1 MMAPHTGVSLPPP
14 FNVSLPPF
22 QVTPADLRDEL
33 ASIEAA
39 AKVSTQGVGQNMGEL
54 TNGLRSLEKEVEA
67 RKADE
72 AALSGRVGVGDD
84 RKQDEGGGKEEV
96 EGGDNDGSNGG
107 DSDDGD
113 ELCRFTATL
122 KTRVVALQ
130 ASFAT
135 AAEQGQAMLA
145 FLGESGQGDPREYLG
160 RLSQF
165 VASFQTASEENAR
178 ARRLGEKRRQVE
190 AARLERD
197 EEQASRARARTGGV
211 ALQNPDGGGAG
222 RGGGAGGVGVFDK
235 LLMKVKTG
243 AAFEDARKDL
253 SSYETVLQKAAHR
266 RVAIS
271 GGHGDGDDY
280 DSDEGE
286 EDWL

>member
-1 MMAPHTGVSLPPP
+1 
-14 FNVSLPPF
+14 
-22 QVTPADLRDEL
+22 
-33 ASIEAA
+33 
-39 AKVSTQGVGQNMGEL
+39 MGEL

-197 EEQASRARARTGGV
+197 EEQASRARARTEGV

-222 RGGGAGGVGVFDK
+222 DGGRTGVFDK